1 MAADTNKNMERFSK
15 SINGIDFG
23 FQGFFEGEDE
33 VCRVTV
39 DSHNFKMTVGENG
52 GWEILQQVPSWI
64 KRLEPEL
71 SEIIDKA
78 YC

>member
-1 MAADTNKNMERFSK
+1 MERFTK
-15 SINGIDFG
+15 TINGIDFG

-39 DSHNFKMTVGENG
+39 DGQSFKMTIDENG
-52 GWEILQQVPSWI
+52 SWQILQQVPSWI
-64 KRLEPEL
+64 KNLEKEL
-71 SEIIDKA
+71 SDTIDKA